1 MKNNTRTGLLLIMIG
16 LALGIISNIALYFVN
31 FDVDIDNIDD
41 IYISMAPAIL
51 FMVIGAIISL
61 IGGILIITG
70 REDYGER
77 HSKFVIYAIVIFVI
91 NFFIAIILSSISS
104 AMDPANSFMLFS
116 KPTLADY
123 EPIILLTVVS
133 SVISAILGGLT
144 YVFLFYHLESDN
156 GRILLFTAYFIS
168 LVVAIVVAIYNHAV
182 FTEMM
187 RDLLASNT
195 VDSSTVSQATSQ
207 LSNMSK
213 AAIFSSISAILFIW
227 AAYIPYKRIKTGELK
242 PVLPKHLKRCMN
254 CGRVTPS
261 DSVVCAYCGSKII
274 NYDHDN
280 NMRY

>member
-274 NYDHDN
+274 DYSYNDD
-280 NMRY
+280 MRY